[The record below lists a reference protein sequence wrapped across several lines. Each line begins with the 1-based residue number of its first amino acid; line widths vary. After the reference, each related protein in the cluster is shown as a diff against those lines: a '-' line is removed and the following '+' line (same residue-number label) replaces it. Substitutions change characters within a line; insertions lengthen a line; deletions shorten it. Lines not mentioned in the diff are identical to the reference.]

1 MVYFERTMGEGDE
14 RMSWLHSKARAYFF
28 LIVFL
33 ISCSDAFL
41 NFAVMKRRYVK
52 HISQQTHRSATTQ
65 VTRSPAL
72 NGTNNVTLIPRT
84 ELGIRTVG
92 VDYGTARTGVAVT
105 TGYSPRP
112 LAILDSTNTTEL
124 SRNIVSIVKTE
135 KADQVI
141 VGMPFLMNGTETEQ
155 AQVVREFSSFLATNL
170 YSEVGPKV
178 SMWYWDERCSSK
190 EAEARKLSSNPNAD
204 TIGTLDADAA
214 CIILEHFYYAKGV
227 GAEIVEI
234 QNLDDAK
241 KLFALQKR
249 KKSEERIAFEERRAS
264 GLNARKEAMARAVEL
279 ESQMKR
285 EGTLTIKTKKK
296 KRKKRK
302 R

>member
-1 MVYFERTMGEGDE
+1 MVYSETIMGEGDE

-41 NFAVMKRRYVK
+41 YFAVINRRYVK
-52 HISQQTHRSATTQ
+52 HISQQTQRSASTQ

-72 NGTNNVTLIPRT
+72 NGTNDVTLIPRT

-105 TGYSPRP
+105 TGYNPRP

-155 AQVVREFSSFLATNL
+155 AQVVREFSSFLAKNL

-227 GAEIVEI
+227 GAETVKIPD
-234 QNLDDAK
+234 LDDAK
-241 KLFALQKR
+241 KLFELQKR

-279 ESQMKR
+279 ESQMKI
-285 EGTLTIKTKKK
+285 EGTFTTKTKKK